1 MLPHVMLVDFFSAKV
16 KQLCT
21 AFENTLAGLWVG
33 LTAFPGTGDAVTV
46 MTAVGLGDR

>member
-16 KQLCT
+16 KQLRP

-33 LTAFPGTGDAVTV
+33 VTAFPGAGDAVTV
-46 MTAVGLGDR
+46 VTAVGLGNR